1 MPSPSERRSQR
12 DWQLYLNDMEEFARR
27 AISYC
32 AELSQDDFYAN
43 RLVQDA
49 VLRNIELIGEAAT
62 RIPQDVRDAYPS
74 IAWRQIVA
82 MRNQLIH
89 GYLGIELEIV
99 WDVVQVELPSLLE
112 QCVQL
117 RAHRQ

>member
-12 DWQLYLNDMEEFARR
+12 DWQLYLIDMEEFARR

-32 AELSQDDFYAN
+32 AELSQDDFDTN

-49 VLRNIELIGEAAT
+49 VLRNIELIGETAT
-62 RIPQDVRDAYPS
+62 RIPQDVGVAVSS
-74 IAWRQIVA
+74 IAWRQIDA

-89 GYLGIELEIV
+89 GYLGIDLEIV